1 MNSEVNQRDAAT
13 IHQHLVADCEQAVV
27 GERHQAAA
35 VHGAGAVDV
44 LLFQA
49 ERTANRP
56 VVLLAVPERAVVDI
70 KVVAGPRPP
79 AGELARRRLDGA
91 VMAGRG
97 ILGNEIHRALQL
109 GRQGMAQQSHCSYVA
124 QDNFSDIELTIATS

>member
-1 MNSEVNQRDAAT
+1 MALDQLALVSRVDEFRGERQRDAAT
-13 IHQHLVADCEQAVV
+13 IHQHLVADREQAVV

-49 ERTANRP
+49 QRTAYRP
-56 VVLLAVPERAVVDI
+56 VVLLAVPERAVVDL

-91 VMAGRG
+91 VRAGGRSLLED
-97 ILGNEIHRALQL
+97 ILRSLPLAVRA
-109 GRQGMAQQSHCSYVA
+109 R
-124 QDNFSDIELTIATS
+124 